1 MIRRPPRSTLFPYTT
16 LFRSMDSLE
25 TRVIDCI
32 DCHNRPS
39 HQYNSPSNF
48 INTAITKGT
57 ISSKLPEIK
66 AKSVELC
73 SVSYSTTDS
82 AMIGIK
88 NGIAKFYR
96 NNYPDIYNNS
106 KDEIDKSIVGIQNEF
121 KKIARWDAITVASYN
136 QKENKVTIEILGG
149 RNSLDG
155 AKEST
160 SDYIEKILKPMIELI
175 NNSYNLSLTTKDFTV
190 IYTYKRNKKQL
201 LKYENEQYI
210 AL

>member
-1 MIRRPPRSTLFPYTT
+1 MKKIFCLVAFITLILMSSISIASNMNFNTKMELKAGQVVT
-16 LFRSMDSLE
+16 L
-25 TRVIDCI
+25 TI
-32 DCHNRPS
+32 
-39 HQYNSPSNF
+39 NS
-48 INTAITKGT
+48 
-57 ISSKLPEIK
+57 
-66 AKSVELC
+66 
-73 SVSYSTTDS
+73 
-82 AMIGIK
+82 
-88 NGIAKFYR
+88 
-96 NNYPDIYNNS
+96 
-106 KDEIDKSIVGIQNEF
+106 IQNEF

-155 AKEST
+155 AKGST

>member
-1 MIRRPPRSTLFPYTT
+1 MKKIFSLVAFITLILMSSISIASDMNFNTKMELKAGQVVT
-16 LFRSMDSLE
+16 L
-25 TRVIDCI
+25 TI
-32 DCHNRPS
+32 
-39 HQYNSPSNF
+39 NS
-48 INTAITKGT
+48 
-57 ISSKLPEIK
+57 
-66 AKSVELC
+66 
-73 SVSYSTTDS
+73 
-82 AMIGIK
+82 
-88 NGIAKFYR
+88 
-96 NNYPDIYNNS
+96 
-106 KDEIDKSIVGIQNEF
+106 IQNEF